1 MQFSRA
7 QFAHSGEPEFGGK
20 QGSMQNAV
28 EQAAIEP

>member
-1 MQFSRA
+1 MQFSSA
-7 QFAHSGEPEFGGK
+7 QLAHSGDPEFGGR